1 MLTSNPLDMKA
12 IGTVLLHK
20 TGISGARHMYDPTYR
35 FTTIAKVGPGASIG
49 TLNMGYPLVLCHGE
63 TSVAAI
69 EDFTGNQP
77 NAGLRPTIWSCGQTK
92 LIS

>member
-49 TLNMGYPLVLCHGE
+49 TLNMGYPLVLCQGE